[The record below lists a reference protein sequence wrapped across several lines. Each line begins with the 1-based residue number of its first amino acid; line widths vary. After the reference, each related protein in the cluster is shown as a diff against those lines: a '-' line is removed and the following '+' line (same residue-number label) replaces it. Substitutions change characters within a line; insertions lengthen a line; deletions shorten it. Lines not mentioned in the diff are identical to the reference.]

1 MWKPIVCC
9 LICFLIMTGCNF
21 QNKEEKAENSD
32 NGQVKYQRLSSES
45 ANQFRKQVDLNG
57 PTETVGTEVNTAKR
71 IMRTY
76 KEYQLVSVSING
88 NNMWVTAHTRN
99 RMDTHERMRRE
110 ADVHKRLKKALPQ
123 YKINVK
129 LEEK

>member
-1 MWKPIVCC
+1 MWKPFICILVC
-9 LICFLIMTGCNF
+9 LIMTGCSL
-21 QNKEEKAENSD
+21 QNKDEKAENGE
-32 NGQVKYQRLSSES
+32 NGHVKYQRLSSES
-45 ANQFRKQVDLNG
+45 PDPSRKQVDLNG
-57 PTETVGTEVNTAKR
+57 QTETLGAEVNTAKR

-99 RMDTHERMRRE
+99 RMSTHERMRRE

-123 YKINVK
+123 YRINVK